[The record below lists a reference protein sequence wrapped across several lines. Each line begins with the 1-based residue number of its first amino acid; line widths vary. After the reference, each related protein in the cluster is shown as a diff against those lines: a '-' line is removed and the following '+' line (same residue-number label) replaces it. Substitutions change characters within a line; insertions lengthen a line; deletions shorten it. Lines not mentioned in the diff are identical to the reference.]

1 MAVMPFY
8 ATIDSSSRANP
19 VGCGCKS
26 KQGHL
31 ETIIYQ
37 RDNGTITAP
46 IKVIQMS
53 HTDENG
59 KITLHTTVY
68 HEGKLLVEH
77 ITDY

>member
-8 ATIDSSSRANP
+8 VTVDSSTRANT
-19 VGCGCKS
+19 VGCGCKA
-26 KQGHL
+26 KQGYI
-31 ETIIYQ
+31 ETVIHQ
-37 RDNGTITAP
+37 RSNGAITTP
-46 IKVIQMS
+46 FKVVQMS